1 MRSGSTERPEQKWIL
16 GDAMFC
22 SSCGATVK
30 EGTAFCGFC
39 GKPIVGY
46 AVGQAAGGSMA
57 SGQAATMGTPISQPG
72 ALPAQDTGLYAGFWL
87 RLVADIIDNILLGIP
102 YGFLAVMIF
111 ASAIPMLRDLTATRN
126 PNPLVIASLLGSR
139 ILLFIL
145 LNLLGTWLYWSLLE
159 SSSWQATLG
168 KKALGLYVTDLQ
180 GSRVSFG
187 KASGRF
193 FAGRGISLVPSIGA
207 LYYLIDCIMAGLTE
221 KKQALHDMIAGC
233 LVQRIA

>member
-1 MRSGSTERPEQKWIL
+1 MY
-16 GDAMFC
+16 C
-22 SSCGATVK
+22 SSCGATVQ
-30 EGTAFCGFC
+30 EGTAFCGSC

-46 AVGQAAGGSMA
+46 TVGQASAGSIA
-57 SGQAATMGTPISQPG
+57 SGSAAAMGTPMSQPG
-72 ALPAQDTGLYAGFWL
+72 ALATRDTGLYAGFWL

-102 YGFLAVMIF
+102 YAFLAVMIF
-111 ASAIPMLRDLTATRN
+111 ASAIPMLRDIATQN
-126 PNPLVIASLLGSR
+126 PNPLQIASLLGSR
-139 ILLFIL
+139 ILLFVL